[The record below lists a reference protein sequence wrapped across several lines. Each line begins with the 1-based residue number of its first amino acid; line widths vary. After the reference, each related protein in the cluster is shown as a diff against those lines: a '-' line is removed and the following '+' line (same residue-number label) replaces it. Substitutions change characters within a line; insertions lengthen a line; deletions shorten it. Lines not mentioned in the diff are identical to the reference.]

1 MIKFRWLLGA
11 TMIGC
16 AFAAAD
22 TSACEPAASGGSV
35 LLGPPSDA
43 RVSVKFGMVR
53 HPVLGRTR
61 LHTGW
66 DYAAAPGS
74 PARAAERGRVVQ
86 AGWSGP
92 YGNRVVIDHG
102 GGLQTAYA
110 HLKNIAVANGECVAK
125 GSRIGDVGSTGLGT
139 GAHLHFETRKDSKL
153 ADPAVWLG
161 KPDR

>member
-11 TMIGC
+11 AMIGC

-22 TSACEPAASGGSV
+22 TSACELAASTESV
-35 LLGPPSDA
+35 HLVPPSEG

-66 DYAAAPGS
+66 DYAAARGS
-74 PARAAERGRVVQ
+74 PARAAANGRVVE
-86 AGWSGP
+86 ARWSGP

-102 GGLQTAYA
+102 GGLQTTYA
-110 HLKNIAVANGECVAK
+110 HLKNIAVANGACVEK
-125 GSRIGDVGSTGLGT
+125 GSRIGDVGSTGLSS
-139 GAHLHFETRKDSKL
+139 GAHLHFETNQHGRV
-153 ADPAVWLG
+153 ADPAAWLG
-161 KPDR
+161 TPDR